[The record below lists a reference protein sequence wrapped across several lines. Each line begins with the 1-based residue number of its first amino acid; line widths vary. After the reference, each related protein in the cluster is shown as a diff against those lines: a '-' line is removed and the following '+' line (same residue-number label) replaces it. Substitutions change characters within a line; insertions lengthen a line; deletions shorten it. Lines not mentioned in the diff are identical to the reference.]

1 MVLQGGGAIA
11 RLRRHHQNAPKD
23 QGSNEKGGGGGI
35 TVGDVL
41 INVRRIVVFIL
52 LAFVVYSPFGTHW
65 INNPSS
71 ATLDGWDENRT
82 SASWDTDMWDWDFI
96 DCLYFAMCTMTTV
109 GYGDMPTLRQ
119 EMRIFTLFFGFI
131 GVTVV
136 AGSITVIADWFAQQ
150 GRKRF
155 LAKQRALLGQAILV
169 AEGCAAHTL
178 LTPSR
183 RPRKLSNTGA
193 ICTYM
198 YLLLHCFTTLVRPPR
213 LPVYIF
219 SVRNMVAERGG
230 NPLAPAAADPA
241 DAPPD
246 APPKPP
252 KRFKRTKQILSA
264 LRLTGCFFLTVSGL
278 CRQCMQTVFSYSSP
292 TQRLCSCE
300 SCCCCCCSHLH
311 PQV

>member
-11 RLRRHHQNAPKD
+11 RLRRHHQNAPND

-96 DCLYFAMCTMTTV
+96 DCLYFSMCTMTTV

-198 YLLLHCFTTLVRPPR
+198 YLLLQNSQRSFAHRACLCIYSACETWSRSAGATLWPPLQLTQQTR
-213 LPVYIF
+213 RQTRRRSPQ
-219 SVRNMVAERGG
+219 SASSAQSRSSARCGSR
-230 NPLAPAAADPA
+230 AA
-241 DAPPD
+241 
-246 APPKPP
+246 
-252 KRFKRTKQILSA
+252 
-264 LRLTGCFFLTVSGL
+264 
-278 CRQCMQTVFSYSSP
+278 SS
-292 TQRLCSCE
+292 L
-300 SCCCCCCSHLH
+300 L
-311 PQV
+311 